1 LGIGDGTFG
10 EQTSFR
16 SEFGYLAA
24 ADLGRDGRA
33 DLAVAENLS
42 APGKV
47 AVLRQCTMTG
57 TLGADLIDGTS
68 GNGVICG
75 MKGDDTI
82 NGQQGEIIRR
92 Y

>member
-1 LGIGDGTFG
+1 MIASPQIKFSL
-10 EQTSFR
+10 
-16 SEFGYLAA
+16 LAI
-24 ADLGRDGRA
+24 
-33 DLAVAENLS
+33 
-42 APGKV
+42 

-57 TLGADLIDGTS
+57 TPGADLIDGTS